1 MPLWKYLGIP
11 PVNDNDGYDRLRQSS
26 RVNMRVPVE
35 VRCKAP
41 DGSWIEES
49 AQTGVVGVHGAMVR
63 MSRALEVGTEIELT
77 NHFSQRTATFRV
89 AWAKNEDGNGAW
101 EIGVESLEPLG
112 DFWGVRFPLRP
123 PTR

>member
-11 PVNDNDGYDRLRQSS
+11 PVNETDGHDRLRQSS

-41 DGSWIEES
+41 DGSLIEES
-49 AQTGVVGVHGAMVR
+49 AQTGVVGVYGAMVR
-63 MSRALEVGTEIELT
+63 MSRSLPIGTEVELT
-77 NHFSQRTATFRV
+77 NHFSQQTATFRV
-89 AWAKNEDGNGAW
+89 AWAKDGDGSGTW
-101 EIGVESLEPLG
+101 EIGVESLAPLG
-112 DFWGVRFPLRP
+112 DFWGVRFPPRP